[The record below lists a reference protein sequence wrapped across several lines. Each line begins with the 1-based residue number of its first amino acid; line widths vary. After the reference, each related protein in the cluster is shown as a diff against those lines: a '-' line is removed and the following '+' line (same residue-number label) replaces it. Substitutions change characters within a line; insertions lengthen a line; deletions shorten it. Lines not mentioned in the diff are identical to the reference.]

1 MTSRLAW
8 FFRLKR
14 WQRWAI
20 VLGIVVVLLRIA
32 LPYAL
37 RPLLASRASQA
48 INAHVEIG
56 NVDLALYR
64 AGIALEDVTVRPA
77 GWKPETDTGDP
88 PLIAWK
94 RFAVAVR
101 WLPLLRKTIQ
111 LRELILDSPRVA
123 VDRLQD
129 GGFNILALVPATPA
143 EPAPSPA
150 ASPAPPGTPS
160 PSDKKSGWSYG
171 VDRVVLSD
179 GGLRFRDLMLSGVE
193 PVELSLGSF
202 EVEDIA
208 LSPAVYGEPA
218 HVHLQARVDEGRFV
232 LDAHLTPHD
241 DGGFALTSHLKA
253 RRLPLKRTRV
263 YVPRVGWSDLEG
275 AFGGAVDYTLE
286 TGGRNEV
293 RGQVTVDG
301 LTVHVPVFTEPGLAW
316 KRLAVQVAPIDLAN
330 HRATV
335 RLVDLNGMYLVARAR
350 GGVVFPFIG
359 EALTGQPANGG
370 SGASGPPA
378 TGPDAQAAAAPG
390 EEPPPSPPTTIPA
403 PATPPPQPATAPAD
417 AVPWQWTLGLL
428 RITESLLHT
437 ISPDGQF
444 DTGVQLT
451 VHHLA
456 GQGDEVAPIS
466 LALAVGDGTV
476 NVEGKLRV
484 QPLGFDGRVKATQVP
499 LPDVVTTAG
508 AFPPGVVQSA
518 LLDADLGVAAGV
530 LAPTPGDV
538 RVEGTI
544 AFEDL
549 KLVGAGG
556 PTVEFGAKRLAFG
569 MKELLLPGVLPEQ
582 PPIASADGRLTGGSV
597 TIEAMRVARTEPS
610 PVDLRVGSLDAAI
623 DELTAPGIG
632 APPADGGALQLRGKM
647 GVTDLFVGNAGG
659 SALDLGVRQVDVGVG
674 SFVLPG
680 MLAPDRATV
689 TAPMKLEQA
698 SLTLADPSAVGST
711 LVSTP
716 QQLDVRARTVTVG
729 VGELLVPG
737 AMGGVPGDTQLRD
750 AKLDVADPRMVD
762 WRVGKLDV
770 RARSIDVDAD
780 DLIAPPAGAAAGPRL
795 RGGRFALAQPAV
807 AGADPKVFAIGAQS
821 IGVGIQEMN
830 LPGEAAPGAARV
842 RLRDVSLAAPR
853 VQVTR
858 TAEGIE
864 LPFGDSG
871 GGDRTGPV
879 PAATTTTP
887 SSATAPATAAP
898 DAARPAPPPPRPPP
912 PPPAGGASTPG
923 LDVVVDRFH
932 LSDGR
937 IAVTDRTV
945 KPFFGGGLDALN
957 VDLADVRWP
966 AMASSRLR
974 VEATSAQKGQKGTIT
989 ISGALAPSGG
999 KLQVDGREIPLQQFN
1014 PYATSLSPYSI
1025 RRGSLSLATTA
1036 TFSPGKYD
1044 TATHVTLH
1052 DFDLGSRAG
1061 DSLFKEQF
1069 GVPLTM
1075 ALALLRDLQG
1085 MHIGYM
1091 TIIAGALKHALLN
1104 AITSPL
1110 KLLGGIFSGD
1120 KVQAAPQPIAFH
1132 TGRDALADDG
1142 SKQVDQLAK
1151 FLADR
1156 PAMGVAL
1163 QTAPTK
1169 ADVRWLREHD
1179 LLDELGAP
1187 QGVLGTLRNLP
1198 KRGVRDRIREALA
1211 ARAED
1216 KPGELDPDDQK
1227 TLDEWLDQRPA
1238 PTPDRVHQ
1246 LAAGRL
1252 SRVEQALRNDHGIDA
1267 GRIVRRDQ
1275 PADPTDATPPAVEI
1289 DLGSVEDL
1297 KAPPPPS

>member
-14 WQRWAI
+14 WQRWTI

-37 RPLLASRASQA
+37 RPLLASHASQA

-129 GGFNILALVPATPA
+129 GGFNILALIPATPA

-218 HVHLQARVDEGRFV
+218 HVHLQARIDEGRFV

-241 DGGFALTSHLKA
+241 DGGFALASHLKA

-275 AFGGAVDYTLE
+275 AFGGALDYTLE

-390 EEPPPSPPTTIPA
+390 EEPAPSPPTTSPA
-403 PATPPPQPATAPAD
+403 PATPPPQPAAAPAD

-476 NVEGKLRV
+476 NVDGKLRV

-544 AFEDL
+544 AFEDP

-632 APPADGGALQLRGKM
+632 PPPADGGALQLRGKM

-689 TAPMKLEQA
+689 TAPMKLDQA

-716 QQLDVRARTVTVG
+716 QQLDARARTVTVG

-770 RARSIDVDAD
+770 RARSIDVDVD

-821 IGVGIQEMN
+821 IGAGIQEMN
-830 LPGEAAPGAARV
+830 LPGAAAPGAARV
-842 RLRDVSLAAPR
+842 RLRDVTLAAPR

-871 GGDRTGPV
+871 GGDRTGPA
-879 PAATTTTP
+879 PAPPTTTP

-898 DAARPAPPPPRPPP
+898 AAARTAPPPPPPPP
-912 PPPAGGASTPG
+912 PPPAGGAATPG

-945 KPFFGGGLDALN
+945 KPFYGGGLDALN

-974 VEATSAQKGQKGTIT
+974 VEATSAQKGQKGSMARSPSAARSRRVAASCRWTGARSRCSSSIPT
-989 ISGALAPSGG
+989 PHRSRPTASGAAACRWPPRRRSAPAS
-999 KLQVDGREIPLQQFN
+999 
-1014 PYATSLSPYSI
+1014 
-1025 RRGSLSLATTA
+1025 TT
-1036 TFSPGKYD
+1036 P
-1044 TATHVTLH
+1044 
-1052 DFDLGSRAG
+1052 
-1061 DSLFKEQF
+1061 
-1069 GVPLTM
+1069 
-1075 ALALLRDLQG
+1075 
-1085 MHIGYM
+1085 
-1091 TIIAGALKHALLN
+1091 
-1104 AITSPL
+1104 
-1110 KLLGGIFSGD
+1110 
-1120 KVQAAPQPIAFH
+1120 
-1132 TGRDALADDG
+1132 
-1142 SKQVDQLAK
+1142 
-1151 FLADR
+1151 R
-1156 PAMGVAL
+1156 P
-1163 QTAPTK
+1163 T
-1169 ADVRWLREHD
+1169 
-1179 LLDELGAP
+1179 
-1187 QGVLGTLRNLP
+1187 
-1198 KRGVRDRIREALA
+1198 
-1211 ARAED
+1211 
-1216 KPGELDPDDQK
+1216 
-1227 TLDEWLDQRPA
+1227 
-1238 PTPDRVHQ
+1238 
-1246 LAAGRL
+1246 
-1252 SRVEQALRNDHGIDA
+1252 
-1267 GRIVRRDQ
+1267 
-1275 PADPTDATPPAVEI
+1275 
-1289 DLGSVEDL
+1289 
-1297 KAPPPPS
+1297 